1 MKPGCFASRPGSS
14 KDSIYL
20 INTSSQDEKRPS
32 LINFSLNIIIKGMLV
47 SLTFLRISLPELRGK
62 RFSQSLGVSSRVSL
76 HEFTA
81 VISSEVLRVFCL
93 RQKNVFT
100 TLPTLSEK
108 VIARKVLLGYF
119 SEKKIMFENTSA
131 FDFRK

>member
-1 MKPGCFASRPGSS
+1 
-14 KDSIYL
+14 
-20 INTSSQDEKRPS
+20 
-32 LINFSLNIIIKGMLV
+32 MLV
-47 SLTFLRISLPELRGK
+47 SLTFLRISLPELPGK
-62 RFSQSLGVSSRVSL
+62 GFSQSLGVSSRVSL

>member
-1 MKPGCFASRPGSS
+1 
-14 KDSIYL
+14 
-20 INTSSQDEKRPS
+20 
-32 LINFSLNIIIKGMLV
+32 MLV

-81 VISSEVLRVFCL
+81 VISREVLRVFCL
-93 RQKNVFT
+93 RQKNVFR
-100 TLPTLSEK
+100 TLTTLSEK
-108 VIARKVLLGYF
+108 VIARKVVLGYF

>member
-1 MKPGCFASRPGSS
+1 
-14 KDSIYL
+14 
-20 INTSSQDEKRPS
+20 
-32 LINFSLNIIIKGMLV
+32 MLV

-81 VISSEVLRVFCL
+81 VISREVLRVFCL
-93 RQKNVFT
+93 RQKNVFR

-108 VIARKVLLGYF
+108 VIARKVVLGYF
-119 SEKKIMFENTSA
+119 SEKKLCSKIQALLISESSNIYE
-131 FDFRK
+131 KK